1 MVTRGQHCAVPRA
14 QTCPLH
20 FAGYRHLA
28 PQHRAADARTH
39 PHRGQACQRRHE
51 RANSTE
57 PTGSSAPATGQLP
70 APSTP
75 TTMAH
80 HPFSDARERPWA
92 RLLLNSR
99 RSTGWPVISAM
110 SSKSLSVVPGLGFR
124 PARRSGGP
132 EPMEPCA
139 GRVGRKGCP
148 VLRSLGVRMRVWHRP
163 GASATAVVLRAR
175 RASRSRPG
183 CQPQRGCAS

>member
-1 MVTRGQHCAVPRA
+1 MVHLRTTLLFPGLKRVRFTSPAIGTSHHSIEQPMRERTR
-14 QTCPLH
+14 T
-20 FAGYRHLA
+20 
-28 PQHRAADARTH
+28 AAKHAR
-39 PHRGQACQRRHE
+39 RRHE
-51 RANSTE
+51 RELNRADRVVG
-57 PTGSSAPATGQLP
+57 PGYRPAP

-80 HPFSDARERPWA
+80 HLSDARERPWA
-92 RLLLNSR
+92 QLLLNSR

-139 GRVGRKGCP
+139 GRVGRGCP